1 MGQSS
6 IRRGSYLSYDLRVTP
21 KNERGKK
28 GGERREEKRGGG
40 EKQRSVRTALFMV
53 ATVLIKDVWETL
65 VSCLAEHGFPG
76 KPQENDPGPFGP
88 QMPPTPECGVLEC
101 VSVSF

>member
-6 IRRGSYLSYDLRVTP
+6 IRRESYLSYDLRVIP
-21 KNERGKK
+21 KNEREKK
-28 GGERREEKRGGG
+28 GEGREEEREGGER
-40 EKQRSVRTALFMV
+40 QRSVRTALFVV

-88 QMPPTPECGVLEC
+88 QMLPTPECGVLEC